1 MRRKDFQPGRRPGGG
16 KRYLLPG
23 GLWILV
29 VVLNILAWKNKAF
42 CDFYVIHIYP
52 LWVNTYSRAMG
63 IFSFSVGE
71 MMVIAGAV
79 LTVAAILLSAVY
91 GAAWIFEKRQDT
103 TQPIGGARADWK
115 HKNRN
120 GIRKFC
126 KGYFVVYGWIF
137 TGVAIVMT
145 LNCFIPYHCSTLEE
159 KYGILCRGTE
169 GGFAEG
175 SSAEEGF
182 VVIDLLSREYTLEE
196 LIRLRDYVVIKTN
209 ELAELVERDENGN
222 IIYPEDMEGELI
234 ACMQDLGG
242 ECGQLAGYYPRP
254 KQFTFS
260 GFFSQQKMK
269 GYFFPFSMEV
279 NYNKLMHEINR
290 PATICH
296 EYAHLK
302 GFMYEEEANMIGFLA
317 CIHSSDLTFQYSGY
331 LSVLNYIDNEFYK
344 AIGKDKEIYLSH
356 VNISPR
362 VREENIFLEKD
373 AWEKVEARAVI
384 STEVVDKVSDKL
396 SETSMVLNGVE
407 DGTLS
412 YTRVVGL
419 LLHYYDGSPE
429 VEETLLQA
437 QAIPADPETTSETPS
452 KITSVMN
459 TIEVQENTY

>member
-1 MRRKDFQPGRRPGGG
+1 MVLTINIVERRSCYEWFYTALGRN
-16 KRYLLPG
+16 G
-23 GLWILV
+23 GLKRKRWKIGIPA
-29 VVLNILAWKNKAF
+29 VLIALAVFFNILARVSKGF
-42 CDFYVIHIYP
+42 SEFYVNQIFP
-52 LWVNTYSRAMG
+52 VWVETYGRVTG
-63 IFSFSVGE
+63 LFSFSVGE
-71 MMVIAGAV
+71 WMLYLAVGLVVILVLAGVVTLAV
-79 LTVAAILLSAVY
+79 RRVLPGWWKRAYKGYAMFLYWVFGIVCVIMTWNCFLLYQAPVISERFA
-91 GAAWIFEKRQDT
+91 
-103 TQPIGGARADWK
+103 IGGRPG
-115 HKNRN
+115 R
-120 GIRKFC
+120 
-126 KGYFVVYGWIF
+126 
-137 TGVAIVMT
+137 
-145 LNCFIPYHCSTLEE
+145 E
-159 KYGILCRGTE
+159 YGI
-169 GGFAEG
+169 
-175 SSAEEGF
+175 EEIG
-182 VVIDLLSREYTLEE
+182 I
-196 LIRLRDYVVIKTN
+196 LRDYVVTQAN
-209 ELAELVERDENGN
+209 ELSVCFQRDEKGY
-222 IIYPEDMEGELI
+222 IIYDMDMEAEAI
-234 ACMQDLGG
+234 AQMQS
-242 ECGQLAGYYPRP
+242 LASLFPNLEGYYPRP

-344 AIGKDKEIYLSH
+344 AIGKNKEIYLSH

-362 VREENIFLEKD
+362 VRKENIFLEKD

-412 YTRVVGL
+412 YTRVIGL

>member
-1 MRRKDFQPGRRPGGG
+1 
-16 KRYLLPG
+16 
-23 GLWILV
+23 
-29 VVLNILAWKNKAF
+29 
-42 CDFYVIHIYP
+42 
-52 LWVNTYSRAMG
+52 
-63 IFSFSVGE
+63 
-71 MMVIAGAV
+71 
-79 LTVAAILLSAVY
+79 
-91 GAAWIFEKRQDT
+91 
-103 TQPIGGARADWK
+103 
-115 HKNRN
+115 
-120 GIRKFC
+120 
-126 KGYFVVYGWIF
+126 
-137 TGVAIVMT
+137 
-145 LNCFIPYHCSTLEE
+145 
-159 KYGILCRGTE
+159 
-169 GGFAEG
+169 
-175 SSAEEGF
+175 
-182 VVIDLLSREYTLEE
+182 
-196 LIRLRDYVVIKTN
+196 
-209 ELAELVERDENGN
+209 
-222 IIYPEDMEGELI
+222 
-234 ACMQDLGG
+234 
-242 ECGQLAGYYPRP
+242 
-254 KQFTFS
+254 
-260 GFFSQQKMK
+260 
-269 GYFFPFSMEV
+269 MEV

-344 AIGKDKEIYLSH
+344 AIGKNKEIYLSH

-362 VREENIFLEKD
+362 VRKENIFLEKD

-407 DGTLS
+407 DGTFS

-437 QAIPADPETTSETPS
+437 QAIPTDPETTSETPS

>member
-169 GGFAEG
+169 GGFAEE
-175 SSAEEGF
+175 A
-182 VVIDLLSREYTLEE
+182 
-196 LIRLRDYVVIKTN
+196 LRK
-209 ELAELVERDENGN
+209 
-222 IIYPEDMEGELI
+222 
-234 ACMQDLGG
+234 
-242 ECGQLAGYYPRP
+242 
-254 KQFTFS
+254 
-260 GFFSQQKMK
+260 
-269 GYFFPFSMEV
+269 
-279 NYNKLMHEINR
+279 
-290 PATICH
+290 
-296 EYAHLK
+296 
-302 GFMYEEEANMIGFLA
+302 
-317 CIHSSDLTFQYSGY
+317 
-331 LSVLNYIDNEFYK
+331 
-344 AIGKDKEIYLSH
+344 
-356 VNISPR
+356 
-362 VREENIFLEKD
+362 
-373 AWEKVEARAVI
+373 
-384 STEVVDKVSDKL
+384 KVS
-396 SETSMVLNGVE
+396 
-407 DGTLS
+407 
-412 YTRVVGL
+412 R
-419 LLHYYDGSPE
+419 
-429 VEETLLQA
+429 
-437 QAIPADPETTSETPS
+437 
-452 KITSVMN
+452 
-459 TIEVQENTY
+459 